1 MKMLNMTSWTYVG
14 YAAFPNI
21 DNKQSLKEVLK
32 ETRLDIKEDKFEVT
46 YFTFW
51 TILHLNVY
59 KILTRNEID
68 DPEQNVWNEINNWA
82 DVGKN
87 PADGDVLSL
96 IDETLLT

>member
-1 MKMLNMTSWTYVG
+1 M
-14 YAAFPNI
+14 
-21 DNKQSLKEVLK
+21 
-32 ETRLDIKEDKFEVT
+32 
-46 YFTFW
+46 
-51 TILHLNVY
+51 
-59 KILTRNEID
+59 ILTKHEID